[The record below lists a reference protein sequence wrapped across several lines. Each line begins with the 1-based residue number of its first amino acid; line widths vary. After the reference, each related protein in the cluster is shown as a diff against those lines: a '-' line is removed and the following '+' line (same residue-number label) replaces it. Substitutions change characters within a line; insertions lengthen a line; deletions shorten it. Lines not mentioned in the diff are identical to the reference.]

1 MAYASTHFL
10 EDVGGRTCCGN
21 WSSQPR
27 GRVLASAAPKRGSF
41 AGTVRRL
48 TPTWDRLLAVRPL
61 SRQILPELQD
71 ALSSTRGATLGLLPP
86 RGGKTEV
93 ILWKKLLLV
102 VGNCTTT
109 R

>member
-27 GRVLASAAPKRGSF
+27 ERVLASAAPKRGSF
-41 AGTVRRL
+41 AGTARRL
-48 TPTWDRLLAVRPL
+48 APTWDRLLAVRPP
-61 SRQILPELQD
+61 SRQVLPKLQD

-93 ILWKKLLLV
+93 ILLKKL
-102 VGNCTTT
+102 
-109 R
+109 